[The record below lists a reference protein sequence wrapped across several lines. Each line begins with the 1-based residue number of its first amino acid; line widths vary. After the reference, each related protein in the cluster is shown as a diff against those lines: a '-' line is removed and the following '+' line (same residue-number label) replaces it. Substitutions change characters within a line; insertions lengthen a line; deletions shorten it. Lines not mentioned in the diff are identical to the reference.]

1 MSKQLLSCLSL
12 CLLGFTAQAQWVNQ
26 PIGFAP
32 NNAPFYIDAI
42 DANTAW
48 TVGNGFLT
56 GAYAQPQVARTVNAG
71 QTWTVTNLP
80 VQTSAEEDFTALS
93 AISASMAW
101 VTTTVGGAGGRILKT
116 TDGGLTWTTQ
126 SGPTVYGNSNS
137 YPDLIHF
144 FSATDGVTVGDAVNP
159 SSPLEIFTTTNGGLT
174 WTPVTNSPVA
184 MRNEFP
190 VATPPAVVGNHI
202 WFVTQQGRVY
212 HSPDKGLTW
221 TVAAVGNGLM
231 SGTSLV
237 FRDLQNGLLCSLDD
251 TGTSHELYRTTD
263 GGATW
268 GSIAYNGP
276 LHGLGLS
283 TVPGSNLY
291 VSTGS
296 DIGNGDQGSSYS
308 RDNGQTWVSLES
320 TLNHITT
327 EFVSPA
333 VGWSTSF
340 SLTAGQL
347 VGGANRFSGTLLA
360 TRPDAALQA
369 SLSVAPNPALGG
381 LFTLQT
387 ACPGGSGAATVRI
400 LDVAGRL
407 VQQRTWAGTAPLAF
421 DLSQEPAGLYVLEVQ
436 AASGTA
442 RQKVVVQ

>member
-1 MSKQLLSCLSL
+1 MNKRFLSCLSL

-26 PIGFAP
+26 SIGFAA
-32 NNAPFYIDAI
+32 NNAPFYINAV

-48 TVGNGFLT
+48 TVGNGFLA

-93 AISASMAW
+93 AVSASTAW
-101 VTTTVGGAGGRILKT
+101 VTTATGSAGGRILKT

-126 SGPTVYGNSNS
+126 SSATVYGTPNS

-144 FSATDGVTVGDAVNP
+144 FSATDGVTVGDPVT
-159 SSPLEIFTTTNGGLT
+159 SKGPLEIFVTTNGGLA
-174 WTPVTNSPVA
+174 WTPVTTSPA
-184 MRNEFP
+184 ALTNEFP
-190 VATPPAVVGNHI
+190 VSTPPAAVGNHI
-202 WFVTQQGRVY
+202 WFATVVGRVY
-212 HSPDKGLTW
+212 HSPDKGLSW
-221 TVAAVGNGLM
+221 TVAAVGNGLT
-231 SGTSLV
+231 SATSLV
-237 FRDLQNGLLCSLDD
+237 FRDAQNGLLCSLDD

-263 GGATW
+263 SGATW
-268 GSIAYNGP
+268 ASIAYNGP

-308 RDNGQTWVSLES
+308 RDNGQTWVSLET

-340 SLTAGQL
+340 NTTTGQL

-381 LFTLQT
+381 LFTLQ
-387 ACPGGSGAATVRI
+387 AARPNGSSPATVRI

-407 VQQRTWAGTAPLAF
+407 VQQRTWAGTAPLAL

-436 AASGTA
+436 AASGNA